1 MSPVKEEWK
10 ASVKQDKADG
20 EQDAGA
26 YRHADP
32 ITDEALTWF
41 VTLLDAPV
49 DPDTRAAYQVW
60 RNRDPRHAAAFDRL
74 SSLGSMPELQ
84 AATLAHHP
92 QTAPSPS
99 ANQSAT
105 RRRSGRFGGWRVSLA
120 AAALLLAIG
129 VHLQPTLALRLT
141 ADHRTVAGER
151 REIALPDRSRLI
163 LDTDSAVALDFAE
176 GRRHVRLLRGQAYF
190 DVVSDPAHPF
200 RVTAGFSE
208 VEVTGTAFTV
218 RSDGGQD
225 AVFLERGRVSVSR
238 REPPGQTVSL
248 VPGDRVTATVD
259 GLSAPARPDP
269 TVALAWK
276 DGRYV
281 FHDQPFAAVVDTI
294 RHYHGA
300 PIVLIGDRLAGARVS
315 GNYRL
320 DDPIAALRSLADVVG
335 ARVTELP
342 AGIILLR

>member
-1 MSPVKEEWK
+1 MEKDE
-10 ASVKQDKADG
+10 ADG
-20 EQDAGA
+20 RQDAKA

-32 ITDEALTWF
+32 VIDEALTWF

-49 DPDTRAAYQVW
+49 DPDTRAAYQAW

-84 AATLAHHP
+84 QASTLAHHP
-92 QTAPSPS
+92 QTSPPPLAIRS
-99 ANQSAT
+99 AA
-105 RRRSGRFGGWRVSLA
+105 RSRGWFGGWRASLA

-141 ADHRTVAGER
+141 ADHRTDAGER

-190 DVVSDPAHPF
+190 DVVGDPAHPF

-238 REPPGQTVSL
+238 REPPGQTLSL
-248 VPGDRVTATVD
+248 VPGDRVTATAD

-269 TVALAWK
+269 AVALAWK

-281 FHDQPFAAVVDTI
+281 FRDQPFATVVDTL
-294 RHYHGA
+294 RRYHGA

-320 DDPIAALRSLADVVG
+320 DDPVAAIRSLADVVG
-335 ARVTELP
+335 AHVTELP
-342 AGIILLR
+342 AGLILLR

>member
-1 MSPVKEEWK
+1 M
-10 ASVKQDKADG
+10 
-20 EQDAGA
+20 
-26 YRHADP
+26 
-32 ITDEALTWF
+32 DEALTWF
-41 VTLLDAPV
+41 VTLLDAPA
-49 DPDTRAAYQVW
+49 DPVTRAAYQAW

-74 SSLGSMPELQ
+74 SSLGGMPELQ

-92 QTAPSPS
+92 QTAPSPAAARS
-99 ANQSAT
+99 AP
-105 RRRSGRFGGWRVSLA
+105 RRRSRWSGGWRASLA

-141 ADHRTVAGER
+141 ADHRTAVGER

-200 RVTAGFSE
+200 RVTAGFST

-248 VPGDRVTATVD
+248 APGDRVTATAD
-259 GLSAPARPDP
+259 GLSAPSRPDP
-269 TVALAWK
+269 AVALAWR

-281 FHDQPFAAVVDTI
+281 FHDQPFAAVVDAI
-294 RHYHGA
+294 RRYHGA
-300 PIVLIGDRLAGARVS
+300 PVILIGDRLAGARVS

>member
-1 MSPVKEEWK
+1 M
-10 ASVKQDKADG
+10 
-20 EQDAGA
+20 
-26 YRHADP
+26 
-32 ITDEALTWF
+32 DEALTWF
-41 VTLLDAPV
+41 VTLLDAPA
-49 DPDTRAAYQVW
+49 DPDTRAAYQAW

-74 SSLGSMPELQ
+74 SSLGDMPELQ
-84 AATLAHHP
+84 RASTLARSP
-92 QTAPSPS
+92 QAAPSPT
-99 ANQSAT
+99 ARRSAT
-105 RRRSGRFGGWRVSLA
+105 KRPVGRRPGWFGGWRASLA

-129 VHLQPTLALRLT
+129 VHLQPTLTLRLT
-141 ADHRTVAGER
+141 ADHRTATGER
-151 REIALPDRSRLI
+151 REVALPDRSRLI

-190 DVVSDPAHPF
+190 DVVRDPAHPF

-208 VEVTGTAFTV
+208 VEVTGTAFAV
-218 RSDGGQD
+218 RSDGAQD

-248 VPGDRVTATVD
+248 VPGDRVTATAD

-269 TVALAWK
+269 AVALAWK

-281 FHDQPFAAVVDTI
+281 FHDQPFATAVDTL
-294 RHYHGA
+294 RRYHGA
-300 PIVLIGDRLAGARVS
+300 PVILLGDQLAGARVS

-320 DDPIAALRSLADVVG
+320 DDPAGAIRALAGVVG
-335 ARVTELP
+335 ARITELP

>member
-1 MSPVKEEWK
+1 M
-10 ASVKQDKADG
+10 
-20 EQDAGA
+20 
-26 YRHADP
+26 
-32 ITDEALTWF
+32 DEALTWF
-41 VTLLDAPV
+41 VTLLDAPA
-49 DPDTRAAYQVW
+49 DPDTRAAYQAW
-60 RNRDPRHAAAFDRL
+60 RSRDPRHAAAFDRL
-74 SSLGSMPELQ
+74 SALGAMPELQ
-84 AATLAHHP
+84 AATLAHQP
-92 QTAPSPS
+92 QAALPPVRSSGQTAVARSRM
-99 ANQSAT
+99 
-105 RRRSGRFGGWRVSLA
+105 RRRSGWVGGWRASLA

-129 VHLQPTLALRLT
+129 VHLQPMLTLRLT
-141 ADHRTVAGER
+141 ADHRTATGER

-208 VEVTGTAFTV
+208 VVVTGTAFTV
-218 RSDGGQD
+218 QSDGGRD

-238 REPPGQTVSL
+238 REPPGQTVAL
-248 VPGDRVTATVD
+248 VPGDRVTATAD
-259 GLSAPARPDP
+259 SLSAPARPDP
-269 TVALAWK
+269 AVALAWK

-294 RHYHGA
+294 RRYHTA
-300 PIVLIGDRLAGARVS
+300 PVILIGDRLAGARVS

-320 DDPIAALRSLADVVG
+320 DDPAAAIRSLADVVG

-342 AGIILLR
+342 AGIMLVR